1 MAFELVHL
9 REYSVIMLISIL
21 NRKNSFDVELFHI

>member
-21 NRKNSFDVELFHI
+21 KRKNSFDVELFHI